1 MNNHR
6 QVAYALLRVT
16 LGMIFLTTGI
26 VKFTMGVSNFA
37 AAVQP
42 SFAGKLPLFLVT
54 PFLYLLP
61 FAEVTVG
68 ALLILG
74 LFNVLALV
82 LAGLLLLALTFGKTA
97 VNDSTTVAGNL
108 SYVLIDFVLLWLA
121 DHNGYSIDRLR
132 RRTPTV
138 MRR

>member
-6 QVAYALLRVT
+6 QVGYALLRVT
-16 LGMIFLTTGI
+16 FGMIFLTTGI
-26 VKFTMGVSNFA
+26 VKFTMGVGAFA

-42 SFAGKLPLFLVT
+42 SFAGKLPLFLVS

-74 LFNVLALV
+74 LFTRLALV
-82 LAGLLLLALTFGKTA
+82 LAGLLLMALTFGKTA
-97 VNDSTTVAGNL
+97 VSDSATVAGNL
-108 SYVLIDFVLLWLA
+108 SYILIAFVLLWLS

-132 RRTPTV
+132 RGRL
-138 MRR
+138 MDNL

>member
-16 LGMIFLTTGI
+16 FGVILLTTGI
-26 VKFTMGVSNFA
+26 VKFTVGIAAFV

-42 SFAGKLPLFLVT
+42 SFAGKIPLVLVS

-74 LFNVLALV
+74 LFTQLALV
-82 LAGLLLLALTFGKTA
+82 LAGLLLMALTFGKTA
-97 VNDSTTVAGNL
+97 VTDSATVADNL
-108 SYVLIDFVLLWLA
+108 SYILIAFVLLWLS

-132 RRTPTV
+132 SGRPTENL
-138 MRR
+138 